1 MTDAGAARRK
11 TRERW
16 GDSRRRWTVLDE
28 ALAAKKIVSSVVMIA
43 EGAASARLRATFRM
57 ADREAGKPVVQDTIF
72 RFASLTKPLM
82 AVLTLSLI
90 ERGVMALTDPVTKFL
105 PDFRPKLAGG
115 EEPVIT
121 IRHLLTHTSGLR
133 YRFFEPAGGAYEV
146 ADISDGMDIPGRTFE
161 DNLQRIASVPL
172 AFPPGAAWAYSVAYD
187 VLGAAIEKATGK
199 PLPDVMREGVTGPL
213 GLDDTSFVVQAR
225 GRLAAAYAD
234 GAPEPVN
241 RRPPPGAVR
250 AGQPLLRARP
260 HVRPRLARP
269 SRPAAAG

>member
-1 MTDAGAARRK
+1 
-11 TRERW
+11 
-16 GDSRRRWTVLDE
+16 
-28 ALAAKKIVSSVVMIA
+28 
-43 EGAASARLRATFRM
+43 
-57 ADREAGKPVVQDTIF
+57 
-72 RFASLTKPLM
+72 M

-133 YRFFEPAGGAYEV
+133 YTGSSSLAGGAAEV

-187 VLGAAIEKATGK
+187 VLGAAIEKA
-199 PLPDVMREGVTGPL
+199 
-213 GLDDTSFVVQAR
+213 
-225 GRLAAAYAD
+225 
-234 GAPEPVN
+234 
-241 RRPPPGAVR
+241 
-250 AGQPLLRARP
+250 
-260 HVRPRLARP
+260 
-269 SRPAAAG
+269 RPASRCPTSCARA